1 MKQKKGLRVLKLG
14 GTEWTS
20 LCKVGKLKCLGVVEK
35 PCVGTDGQQ
44 LRKALVG
51 PGSRS
56 DGLPLSSPPRTDP
69 KPLQQVLSWWPEVAL
84 RLDWDGLTNAR
95 VLALF
100 KLAVQFACVSFLS
113 GSQHDHLHGRG
124 GPGAGVHAPVP
135 IILACKGPGQD
146 KQAFKSILDHTG
158 GRRPAWTACDSI
170 SKKKIMC
177 VLVFPSWFSYLD
189 FVLLA
194 LVHGF
199 AGSVTV
205 GKS

>member
-69 KPLQQVLSWWPEVAL
+69 KPLHKCLAGGQRWLWVWTGMLLLMPEFWLCSSWLCSLHVSLSSLGLNMTISPAEEGQVLAFTL
-84 RLDWDGLTNAR
+84 R
-95 VLALF
+95 
-100 KLAVQFACVSFLS
+100 CLS
-113 GSQHDHLHGRG
+113 S
-124 GPGAGVHAPVP
+124 
-135 IILACKGPGQD
+135 
-146 KQAFKSILDHTG
+146 
-158 GRRPAWTACDSI
+158 
-170 SKKKIMC
+170 
-177 VLVFPSWFSYLD
+177 
-189 FVLLA
+189 
-194 LVHGF
+194 
-199 AGSVTV
+199 
-205 GKS
+205 